1 MTDRGEVK
9 ERPAAPAAEPHA
21 QDAPGARPADDARR
35 RGRRPGGRRPGGRWR
50 RRLARNPLAILGIG
64 IIALF
69 LLVVAFAPFIAPYRA
84 ETQNLRTT
92 YVPPGAGVSFRGPE
106 GQPGLWVSPVTR
118 SPVGGVS
125 VDASQA
131 YPVRLFQRGPE
142 YTWLFGLIRSDR
154 HLFGVDGPV
163 RFHLLGT
170 DEQGR
175 DLFSRIVYGAW
186 ISLFIGLI
194 SVGIGVGVGAP
205 IGAVSAF
212 FGGWVDMV
220 VQRVIDTMLAFPG
233 ILLAIVLVATFGTG
247 LTNLMVAVGIAAV
260 PIYARIV
267 RGSVLTI
274 KNQEY
279 VEAAGALGRRRMST
293 LFRHVVPNA
302 LAPIIVQ
309 SSLQMAIAILFAAGL
324 GFLGLGARPPQPE
337 WGLMLARGREYLAVA
352 PHVATFPGM
361 AIILVVLGFNLLGD
375 ALRDALDPR
384 K

>member
-1 MTDRGEVK
+1 MSL
-9 ERPAAPAAEPHA
+9 AAH
-21 QDAPGARPADDARR
+21 
-35 RGRRPGGRRPGGRWR
+35 
-50 RRLARNPLAILGIG
+50 RLAGWHELGRAFAGSPLALGG
-64 IIALF
+64 LLLLALI
-69 LLVVAFAPFIAPYRA
+69 VVAALGAPWIAP
-84 ETQNLRTT
+84 QNPYDLAQLDILDSRL
-92 YVPPGAGVSFRGPE
+92 PPGSVSG
-106 GQPGLWVSPVTR
+106 
-118 SPVGGVS
+118 
-125 VDASQA
+125 
-131 YPVRLFQRGPE
+131 
-142 YTWLFGLIRSDR
+142 
-154 HLFGVDGPV
+154 DGSL
-163 RFHLLGT
+163 HYLLGT